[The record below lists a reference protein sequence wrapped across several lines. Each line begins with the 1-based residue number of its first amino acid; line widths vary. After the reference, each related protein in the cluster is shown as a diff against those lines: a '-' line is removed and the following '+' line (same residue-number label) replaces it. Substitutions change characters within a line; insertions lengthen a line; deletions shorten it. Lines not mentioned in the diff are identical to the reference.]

1 MKMKKIL
8 KALVFVL
15 LVSGLSGCTRI
26 TQDLQT
32 RLNEKIAFAESVP
45 ASSPTFRKPYYAYYA
60 EPSIGRLSSDELS
73 NVFLYDNTRFVMS
86 LNVSNIINEK
96 YYQGIE
102 ADLTK
107 NVLEEAAVA
116 SMEGTYKDYENHEL
130 AYTVK
135 VCRLDEE
142 YFIIFHTKSVDFYS
156 MSDIYTIPDVCAK
169 MLVIAK
175 SIHVNQ
181 DTILANYSTQE
192 AISYEGKTVKLFEDI
207 SPESGKIE
215 DLFVSGNSAG
225 AGASGFAEYVNEG
238 EEYHAQI
245 EGDEEILDDDEEIS
259 TDDNE

>member
-8 KALVFVL
+8 KILA
-15 LVSGLSGCTRI
+15 SGMLIMAMSGCTKI

-45 ASSPTFRKPYYAYYA
+45 ASSPTYRKPYYAYYV
-60 EPSIGRLSSDELS
+60 EPSVGRLSSDELS
-73 NVFLYDNTRFVMS
+73 NMFLYDNIRFVMS

-96 YYQGIE
+96 YYQNIE

-107 NVLEEAAVA
+107 NVLEDAVVA
-116 SMEGTYKDYENHEL
+116 SMEGTYKDFENHEL
-130 AYTVK
+130 TYAVK
-135 VCRLDEE
+135 VCRLANE
-142 YFIIFHTKSVDFYS
+142 YFTIFHTRAVDFYAL
-156 MSDIYTIPDVCAK
+156 SDIYSIPDVCAK
-169 MLVIAK
+169 MLLISK
-175 SIHVNQ
+175 SVHVNQ

-245 EGDEEILDDDEEIS
+245 EGDEEIIDEEEEIS